1 MVGRRRSYTGLRR
14 EPLTDPRSRV
24 ATRTATSLAQAL
36 GRLNFEGLQS
46 VGATKLVT
54 RAVVEWA
61 ESIGWL
67 PVAEMPLA
75 FLEDA
80 PEYPGRQGIVDVFVA
95 RPGQPRD
102 LVIEIDRANKRWSAR
117 KLGYAVAN
125 GKAAIWV
132 RWSGLGPPSAIVPG
146 GVEVIY
152 LDVGRRPLIQPAPP
166 KEEVRVAP
174 VESNLSG
181 ASRALLASVFP
192 AGVPAE
198 DATWGQEKAVWAAV
212 GDLAPRLALVVRCRF
227 GYYGPRALTLARTA
241 EVLADELGEVEV
253 SRERIRQLQAKSMRM
268 LRTRSSA
275 RVRAAR
281 QAARLPPAARRT
293 PAPEPDLKPTIA
305 VLDEELLR
313 AQVLD
318 ILRAVGR
325 GNIKATMVC
334 HVLRGSAGEA
344 TRQIVARHGL
354 PHDGSLREF
363 PYVPLHA
370 TVVGITGKA
379 PFRLVDGY
387 VRLFETT

>member
-1 MVGRRRSYTGLRR
+1 
-14 EPLTDPRSRV
+14 
-24 ATRTATSLAQAL
+24 
-36 GRLNFEGLQS
+36 LQS

-75 FLEDA
+75 FLEDTA
-80 PEYPGRQGIVDVFVA
+80 EYPGRQGIVDVFVA

-166 KEEVRVAP
+166 KEDSRVVP

-181 ASRALLASVFP
+181 ASRALLAAVFP
-192 AGVPAE
+192 TGAPAE
-198 DATWGQEKAVWAAV
+198 DPTWRQEKAVWTAV
-212 GDLAPRLALVVRCRF
+212 GELTSRLALVVRCRF

-241 EVLADELGEVEV
+241 EVLVDELGETEV
-253 SRERIRQLQAKSMRM
+253 SRERIRQLQAKAMRL
-268 LRTRSSA
+268 LRGRSSA

-281 QAARLPPAARRT
+281 RAAGLPPPARTVRA
-293 PAPEPDLKPTIA
+293 PAPEPTPKIA
-305 VLDEELLR
+305 VLDEGELR
-313 AQVLD
+313 AQVFD
-318 ILRAVGR
+318 IVRTVGR

-334 HVLRGSAGEA
+334 HVLRGSSGEA
-344 TRQIVARHGL
+344 TRRIVARHGL
-354 PHDGSLREF
+354 PHDGALRGFPYPLLRE
-363 PYVPLHA
+363 
-370 TVVGITGKA
+370 TVAGIAAQA

-387 VRLFETT
+387 VRLIVPLARS